1 MFGIARVA
9 VIDDHPLF
17 RAGIRHVVE
26 ATNDMEVVA
35 EGADA
40 VDALQIAA
48 TSHSDM
54 ILLDLNIPGGGID
67 VARSICKSYPDTKI
81 VFLTNS
87 ESEENMSAVMQL
99 GAFGYIVKG
108 IGGSELISILRQV
121 HRGEAYVTPSL
132 AAGALRSINH
142 ARAMTYR
149 ERVVAQ

>member
-1 MFGIARVA
+1 MLGVARVA
-9 VIDDHPLF
+9 VVDDHPLY
-17 RAGIRHVVE
+17 RAGIRQ
-26 ATNDMEVVA
+26 AIDAASDMEVVA

-48 TSHSDM
+48 ANSTDL

-67 VARSICKSYPDTKI
+67 AARTIGRLHPNAKI

-108 IGGSELISILRQV
+108 IGGNELVAILRQI
-121 HRGEAYVTPSL
+121 HQGEAYVTPSL
-132 AAGALRSINH
+132 AAGALRSVLH
-142 ARAMTYR
+142 SRADENELM
-149 ERVVAQ
+149 